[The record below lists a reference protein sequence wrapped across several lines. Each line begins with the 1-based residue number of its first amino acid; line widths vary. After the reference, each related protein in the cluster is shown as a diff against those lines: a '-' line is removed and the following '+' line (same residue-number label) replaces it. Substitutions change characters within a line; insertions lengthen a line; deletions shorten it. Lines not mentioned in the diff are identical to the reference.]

1 MIKKPRLLLII
12 TLNKGVINM
21 NKFKKIGLT
30 ALAGSL
36 VATSAYA
43 GAVSVAGGASMGVK
57 NNSGKDGGKSWT
69 MGNQLTFSGSG
80 ELDNGLNV
88 SISFVLDQG
97 DDAPAT
103 NTVTT
108 LDSRGDTSP
117 FDSHSITVSSDTLGS
132 VTMAGEGASSAHS
145 ALDTT
150 AAGDIFDNGFGISSP
165 ASSDAASGSLLYT
178 LPSIMDD
185 LTVTASYSGG
195 TTAVESTTAL
205 GVTFTGVEGL
215 SVSYGQGELGTTA
228 TASATVGGSG
238 DATTMKASYAYGS
251 FTAAISNTEVDFDGT
266 GNDDEVDSFKL
277 SYTITDDL
285 SISYGEETHKT
296 SGSPID
302 EEVESV
308 SVSYT
313 TGGMTVTAAQI
324 DASGVDHSAGDK
336 ERWKLGVSF
345 AF

>member
-57 NNSGKDGGKSWT
+57 NNAGKDGGKSWT
-69 MGNQLTFSGSG
+69 MGNQLTFSGGG

-97 DDAPAT
+97 DGVTAT
-103 NTVTT
+103 TA
-108 LDSRGDTSP
+108 P

-132 VTMAGEGASSAHS
+132 VTMSGEGASSAHS

-195 TTAVESTTAL
+195 GTSLASTTAI
-205 GVTFTGVEGL
+205 GVTFAGVDGL
-215 SVSYGQGELGTTA
+215 SVSYGQGEMGSTA
-228 TASATVGGSG
+228 TNASG

-251 FTAAISNTEVDFDGT
+251 FTAAISNTEIDYDAAVAE
-266 GNDDEVDSFKL
+266 DDEISAWKV
-277 SYTITDDL
+277 SYTVTDDL
-285 SISYGEETHKT
+285 SISYGEETHEENGK
-296 SGSPID
+296 SVD
-302 EEVESV
+302 QEVEQISA
-308 SVSYT
+308 SYT
-313 TGGMTVTAAQI
+313 TGGMTVSLSQTEAT
-324 DASGVDHSAGDK
+324 GTDHATTLGTQ
-336 ERWKLGVSF
+336 ERWKLGLSF

>member
-1 MIKKPRLLLII
+1 
-12 TLNKGVINM
+12 M

-69 MGNQLTFSGSG
+69 MGNQLTFSGGG

-97 DDAPAT
+97 DGVTAAT
-103 NTVTT
+103 A
-108 LDSRGDTSP
+108 P

-132 VTMAGEGASSAHS
+132 VTMSGEGASSAHS

-195 TTAVESTTAL
+195 GTALASTTAI
-205 GVTFTGVEGL
+205 GVTFAGVDGL
-215 SVSYGQGELGTTA
+215 SVSYGQGEMGSTA
-228 TASATVGGSG
+228 TNASG

-251 FTAAISNTEVDFDGT
+251 FTAAISNTEIDFDSAT
-266 GNDDEVDSFKL
+266 GEDEEVSSWKV

-285 SISYGEETHKT
+285 SVSYGEETLEQN
-296 SGSPID
+296 GEAID
-302 EEVESV
+302 EEVEQISA
-308 SVSYT
+308 SYT
-313 TGGMTVTAAQI
+313 TGGMTVSLAQTDATGADHTAGTQ
-324 DASGVDHSAGDK
+324 
-336 ERWKLGVSF
+336 ERWKLGLSF

>member
-36 VATSAYA
+36 VATTAYA

-57 NNSGKDGGKSWT
+57 NNAGTDGGKSWT
-69 MGNQLTFSGSG
+69 MGNQLTFSGGG

-97 DDAPAT
+97 DGVTAT
-103 NTVTT
+103 TA
-108 LDSRGDTSP
+108 P

-195 TTAVESTTAL
+195 GTSLASTTAI
-205 GVTFTGVEGL
+205 GVTFAGVDGL
-215 SVSYGQGELGTTA
+215 SVSYGQGEMGSTA
-228 TASATVGGSG
+228 TNASG

-251 FTAAISNTEVDFDGT
+251 FTAAISNTEIDFDAAAGE
-266 GNDDEVDSFKL
+266 DEEVSSWKV

-285 SISYGEETHKT
+285 SVSYGEETLEENGKA
-296 SGSPID
+296 ID
-302 EEVESV
+302 EEVEQISA
-308 SVSYT
+308 SYT
-313 TGGMTVTAAQI
+313 TGGMTVSLAQTDATGADHAAGTQ
-324 DASGVDHSAGDK
+324 
-336 ERWKLGVSF
+336 ERWKLGLSF

>member
-69 MGNQLTFSGSG
+69 MGNQLTFSGGG

-97 DDAPAT
+97 DG
-103 NTVTT
+103 VTPST
-108 LDSRGDTSP
+108 AP

-132 VTMAGEGASSAHS
+132 VTMSGEGASSAHS

-215 SVSYGQGELGTTA
+215 SVSYGQGEMGSTA
-228 TASATVGGSG
+228 TNASG

-251 FTAAISNTEVDFDGT
+251 FTAAISNTEIDFDAAAGE
-266 GNDDEVDSFKL
+266 DEEVSSWKV

-285 SISYGEETHKT
+285 SVSYGEETLEQN
-296 SGSPID
+296 GEAID
-302 EEVESV
+302 EEVEQISA
-308 SVSYT
+308 SYT
-313 TGGMTVTAAQI
+313 TGGMTVSLAQT
-324 DASGVDHSAGDK
+324 DATGADHSAGTQ
-336 ERWKLGVSF
+336 ERWKLGLSF

>member
-1 MIKKPRLLLII
+1 
-12 TLNKGVINM
+12 M

-69 MGNQLTFSGSG
+69 MGNQLTFSGGG

-97 DDAPAT
+97 DGVTAT
-103 NTVTT
+103 TA
-108 LDSRGDTSP
+108 P
-117 FDSHSITVSSDTLGS
+117 FDNHSITVSSDTLGS
-132 VTMAGEGASSAHS
+132 VTMSGEGASSAHS

-150 AAGDIFDNGFGISSP
+150 AAGDIWDNGFGISSP

-195 TTAVESTTAL
+195 GTALASTTAI
-205 GVTFTGVEGL
+205 GVTFAGVDGL
-215 SVSYGQGELGTTA
+215 SVSYGQGEMGSTA
-228 TASATVGGSG
+228 TNASG

-251 FTAAISNTEVDFDGT
+251 FTAAISSTEVDYDAAAGE
-266 GNDDEVDSFKL
+266 DDDISSWKV

-285 SISYGEETHKT
+285 SVSYGEETHET
-296 SGSPID
+296 NNEAID
-302 EEVESV
+302 EEVEQISA
-308 SVSYT
+308 SYT
-313 TGGMTVTAAQI
+313 TGGMTVTLAQTDATGADHAAGTQ
-324 DASGVDHSAGDK
+324 
-336 ERWKLGVSF
+336 ERWKLGLSF

>member
-69 MGNQLTFSGSG
+69 MGNQLTFSGGG

-88 SISFVLDQG
+88 SISFVLDQADG
-97 DDAPAT
+97 VTAAT
-103 NTVTT
+103 A
-108 LDSRGDTSP
+108 P

-132 VTMAGEGASSAHS
+132 VTMSGEGASSAHS

-185 LTVTASYSGG
+185 LAVTASYSGG

-215 SVSYGQGELGTTA
+215 SVSYGQGEMGSTA
-228 TASATVGGSG
+228 TNASG

-251 FTAAISNTEVDFDGT
+251 FTAAISNTEIDFDAAAGE
-266 GNDDEVDSFKL
+266 DEEISSWKV

-285 SISYGEETHKT
+285 SVSYGEETLEEN
-296 SGSPID
+296 GQAID
-302 EEVESV
+302 EEVEQISA
-308 SVSYT
+308 SYT
-313 TGGMTVTAAQI
+313 TGGMTVSLAQTDATGADHAAGTQ
-324 DASGVDHSAGDK
+324 
-336 ERWKLGVSF
+336 ERWKLGLSF